1 MNITNTSNLNIGENN
16 KIKNNRIINEV
27 CEEVEESKIK
37 NKINFKNAL
46 LVAMNIIFIVFATA
60 VLRNYF
66 NTLLVGN
73 PMCYTGVYKLLQI
86 NTLCC
91 SVFALICMDKLTHI
105 LSIFAFVSFVLICVI

>member
-1 MNITNTSNLNIGENN
+1 M
-16 KIKNNRIINEV
+16 KK
-27 CEEVEESKIK
+27 
-37 NKINFKNAL
+37 FKNAL
-46 LVAMNIIFIVFATA
+46 LVAMNIMFIVFATA

-66 NTLLVGN
+66 DTLLVGN